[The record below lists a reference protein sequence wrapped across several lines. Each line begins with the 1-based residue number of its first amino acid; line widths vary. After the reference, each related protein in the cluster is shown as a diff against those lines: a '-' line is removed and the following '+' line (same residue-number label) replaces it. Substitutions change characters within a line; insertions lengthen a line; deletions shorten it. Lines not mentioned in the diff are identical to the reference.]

1 MTRKAET
8 QFYSGVNTELLK
20 LQTGV
25 YYEKMYNP
33 LRGGTPDMYYEH
45 RRMLWVEYKYAA
57 LPLRDTSQVSFET
70 SDLQLD
76 WLKRNHD
83 NGHEPW
89 VIVGTHDGRTP
100 MGVILTEP
108 REWRSGMK
116 CGLFRSKMLTRKE
129 LAQAISDW
137 VHREAKPKKH

>member
-8 QFYSGVNTELLK
+8 QFYSGVNNELVR
-20 LQTGV
+20 LQAGV

-45 RRMLWVEYKYAA
+45 RRSLWVEYKYAA
-57 LPLRDTSQVSFET
+57 LPLRDTSKVEIEC

-76 WLKRNHD
+76 WLTRNYD
-83 NGHEPW
+83 NGHQPW
-89 VIVGTHDGRTP
+89 VILGSHDGRTP

-108 REWRSGMK
+108 HEWRSGMK
-116 CGLFRSKMLTRKE
+116 CGAFRSKMLTRKA
-129 LAQAISDW
+129 LAQAIVDW
-137 VHREAKPKKH
+137 VKSEAKSKKH